1 MWLGS
6 PQPSQQNP
14 ETEMES
20 SRKNM
25 RILLFNGVNACDIHR
40 RPTRF
45 WRILYQWKHCQ
56 LRSKGAEGR
65 QNERRLSDSKHF
77 IDRKQDE
84 KFTEL
89 QTLVTLQEKGR
100 MALREER
107 QVQKTEPWATGDYSK
122 PWNLKEFFQLYFET
136 SWNQWLLSFHF
147 LPFWMEMS
155 VLFYACPWEQITC
168 F

>member
-14 ETEMES
+14 ETEVGS

-25 RILLFNGVNACDIHR
+25 RILLFSGVNAYDIHR

-45 WRILYQWKHCQ
+45 WWILYQRKHCK
-56 LRSKGAEGR
+56 LRLKGAEGR
-65 QNERRLSDSKHF
+65 QNERRLSDSQHS

-100 MALREER
+100 TTLREER
-107 QVQKTEPWATGDYSK
+107 QVQKTEPRATEDYSK
-122 PWNLKEFFQLYFET
+122 PWNPKEFSQLYFEI
-136 SWNQWLLSFHF
+136 SWNQRLLSFHF
-147 LPFWMEMS
+147 LPFEWKYPYYSMPVPGS
-155 VLFYACPWEQITC
+155 R
-168 F
+168 

>member
-1 MWLGS
+1 
-6 PQPSQQNP
+6 
-14 ETEMES
+14 
-20 SRKNM
+20 M
-25 RILLFNGVNACDIHR
+25 RILLFNGVNAYDIHR

-100 MALREER
+100 MALKEEG
-107 QVQKTEPWATGDYSK
+107 QVQKTEP
-122 PWNLKEFFQLYFET
+122 
-136 SWNQWLLSFHF
+136 
-147 LPFWMEMS
+147 
-155 VLFYACPWEQITC
+155 
-168 F
+168 